1 MDYWGRKPSLLLVSL
16 PYFFGYLMMVYAHMI
31 GLPALFKVV
40 LMFGRFLTGV
50 GIGWTSSVMP
60 VSIASCNIK
69 KCRVISIVLGESI
82 ALWNCCNSGNER
94 ACK

>member
-60 VSIASCNIK
+60 VSIARSV
-69 KCRVISIVLGESI
+69 VISIVLGESI
-82 ALWNCCNSGNER
+82 ALWSCCNSGSEI
-94 ACK
+94 